1 LRANA
6 KVEEEKQ
13 LRLLHTADWQIGMK
27 AAHTGAAASR
37 VREVR
42 FSAARRVVELANEHQ
57 VDALLIAGDT
67 FEHSAVSRD
76 EIERVADALA
86 RCTRPIYLIPGNHD
100 PDVAGGIWR
109 QRLWESLPHLTICRE
124 TKPIPL
130 GNEATLF
137 PSPLHSKYSSEDP
150 TAWMADSP
158 SSGIGGGI
166 RIGLAHGSLQLMP
179 ELAGQSSP
187 IATNAASRARLDYL
201 ALGHWHSVVEAEGG
215 RMAYS
220 GTHEPT
226 KFGEPRSG
234 NALLIEIASPGDAP
248 KLEIL
253 PTAVLT
259 WRDEKRSLS
268 TLDDLASLR
277 RELEGMPGA
286 RQTLLNLQ
294 LDGALP
300 PEGFA
305 QIEELTQFGAANFCY
320 FSLRSSKVRPE
331 GEAHLPPGLF
341 TAVEA
346 RLKQK
351 AAGPTKVAEAQFAL
365 RELYRL
371 AGQVRHEAGE

>member
-1 LRANA
+1 MRI
-6 KVEEEKQ
+6 
-13 LRLLHTADWQIGMK
+13 LHTADWQIGMK

-37 VREVR
+37 VRDVR

-76 EIERVADALA
+76 EIERVADVLA

-109 QRLWESLPHLTICRE
+109 QRLWESLPHLTICRQ

-130 GNEATLF
+130 RNEATLF

-150 TAWMADSP
+150 TAWMAASP
-158 SSGIGGGI
+158 STGI

-187 IATNAASRARLDYL
+187 IPTNAATQARLDYL
-201 ALGHWHSVVEAEGG
+201 ALGHWHSVVEADGG
-215 RMAYS
+215 RVAYS

-234 NALLIEIASPGDAP
+234 YTLLVEIASAGDIP
-248 KLEIL
+248 KIEAI

-259 WRDEKRSLS
+259 WREEKRSLS

-277 RELEGMPGA
+277 RELESMTGA

-294 LDGALP
+294 LEGVLP

-305 QIEELTQFGAANFCY
+305 QIEELTQFSADHFCY

-346 RLKQK
+346 RLKLK
-351 AAGPTKVAEAQFAL
+351 AAGTTKSAEAQFAL

-371 AGQVRHEAGE
+371 ASQVRHEAGE